1 VTRRPGVRP
10 APPIAVP
17 GLIPALA
24 LVMVVG
30 APLGRA
36 QDRGRPAPEPARI
49 SAEPALPATGPA
61 HPPTARDII
70 ARIQGHVGV
79 PWRSETVDTVKAG
92 DPDTPVTGIAVTMM
106 ATHDVLQRAVAA
118 GLNLVITHEPTFY
131 GHLDQPEDLEKAA
144 DPVLAA
150 KRAFVAQNRLVVFRF
165 HDHWHARSPDGI
177 REGMVRALGWEKL
190 ARAEEPFLFTLP
202 EASLE
207 RLAADLRQ
215 RLDVHVLRVVGDPAL
230 VVSKVALSPGAAGS
244 LREIRALERDDVE
257 VLVLGETREWETV
270 EYAADAVA
278 QGRRK
283 ALLIL
288 SHIPSE
294 QAGMEE
300 CARWLKG
307 FVSEVPVELVP
318 ARDPFWA
325 PR

>member
-1 VTRRPGVRP
+1 VTPSLRASCAGAVLTFTIGVASSLRATESP
-10 APPIAVP
+10 RSIAESP
-17 GLIPALA
+17 RALR
-24 LVMVVG
+24 V
-30 APLGRA
+30 
-36 QDRGRPAPEPARI
+36 
-49 SAEPALPATGPA
+49 
-61 HPPTARDII
+61 RDII
-70 ARIQGHVGV
+70 ARIQDHVGI

-92 DPDTPVTGIAVTMM
+92 DPETPVTGIAVTMM
-106 ATHDVLQRAVAA
+106 ATQDVLQRAAA
-118 GLNLVITHEPTFY
+118 TGRNLVITHEPTFY
-131 GHLDQPEDLEKAA
+131 GHLDQPDDLEKAG

-150 KRAFVAQNRLVVFRF
+150 KRAFIAERRLVVWRF

-190 ARAEEPFLFTLP
+190 ARGDDPFLFTLP
-202 EASLE
+202 ETTLD
-207 RLAADLRQ
+207 RLAGDLRKK
-215 RLDVHVLRVVGDPAL
+215 LDVHVLRVVGDRDL
-230 VVSKVALSPGAAGS
+230 KVTKVALSPGAAGS

-270 EYAADAVA
+270 EYVADAVA
-278 QGRRK
+278 QGK
-283 ALLIL
+283 KKGLVIL

-307 FVSEVPVELVP
+307 FVTEVPVDFVP